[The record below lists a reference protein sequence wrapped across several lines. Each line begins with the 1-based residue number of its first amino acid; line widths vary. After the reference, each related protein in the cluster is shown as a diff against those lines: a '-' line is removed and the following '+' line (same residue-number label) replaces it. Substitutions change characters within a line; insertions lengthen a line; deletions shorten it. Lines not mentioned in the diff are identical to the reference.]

1 MEKKM
6 IMIIITAESI
16 FAVAYIKYFFNNNP
30 WTLYY
35 PIYIYM
41 RMHVSLFW
49 ISLFCK

>member
-35 PIYIYM
+35 HIYIYAYA
-41 RMHVSLFW
+41 RFSVLDFSIL
-49 ISLFCK
+49 